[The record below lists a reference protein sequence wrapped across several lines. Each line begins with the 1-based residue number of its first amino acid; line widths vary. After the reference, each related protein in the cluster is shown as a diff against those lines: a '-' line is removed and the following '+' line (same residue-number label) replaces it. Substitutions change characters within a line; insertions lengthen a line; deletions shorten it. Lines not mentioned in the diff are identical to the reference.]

1 MKSSGVIVKR
11 YASAFSSLAEKNK
24 VLVEFKDNAKN
35 FLKFVNESFVL
46 AMSHPNVT
54 QSERLNT
61 VEFLTKSL
69 STSQLFMNSVQT
81 LIENG
86 RIALLEPVLSETISQ
101 INLKLGIASVQ
112 VVSAQTLS
120 GEQKSNLSQKISQTL
135 KKDVVLEFF
144 EDKELISGF
153 ILKMGNSVIDASVAT
168 RLLAV
173 KESLSQG
180 A

>member
-1 MKSSGVIVKR
+1 MKSSSVIVKR
-11 YASAFSSLAEKNK
+11 YALAFSSLAEKNK
-24 VLVEFKDNAKN
+24 GLAEFKDNAKS
-35 FLKFVNESFVL
+35 FLRFIDKTFVL
-46 AMSHPNVT
+46 AMSHPSVT
-54 QSERLNT
+54 KTERLST
-61 VEFLTKSL
+61 VEFLAQSL
-69 STSQLFMNSVQT
+69 STSQLFKNSILT

-86 RIALLEPVLSETISQ
+86 RIAFLEAVLNETISQ

-120 GEQKSNLSQKISQTL
+120 DEQRSNLSRKISETL
-135 KKDVVLEFF
+135 QKDVVLEFL
-144 EDKELISGF
+144 EDKALISGF
-153 ILKMGNSVIDASVAT
+153 ILKMGNSVIDASVAS